1 MKGTERKGKETR
13 QSKGWKGKSIREK
26 AVEGKKEGNG
36 GKGKGKGKWDIKRGT
51 NAKEG

>member
-1 MKGTERKGKETR
+1 MEGKEY
-13 QSKGWKGKSIREK
+13 KGK